1 MKQEV
6 ANIYKKAKASRRN
19 KTREKL
25 RKLTL
30 LLAFPSEAVVSAYV
44 SPAMESEERFS
55 WAVLNLV
62 GVMDFAMD
70 RFGWDNCQVEK
81 LLKSVIR
88 ALEVDNWQY
97 SCQAVSSCLVLPYSA
112 DPIRAA

>member
-1 MKQEV
+1 M
-6 ANIYKKAKASRRN
+6 
-19 KTREKL
+19 
-25 RKLTL
+25 
-30 LLAFPSEAVVSAYV
+30 VSAYT
-44 SPAMESEERFS
+44 SPAVESEERFS
-55 WAVLNLV
+55 TLAILNLV
-62 GVMDFAMD
+62 GVTGFAMD
-70 RFGWDNCQVEK
+70 RLGWDNCQVEK